1 MAGFNAVTEEPD
13 HQVEFIVEG
22 ELPHGIDQE
31 TVDAAAEGVALS
43 YAPFTIRVVE
53 RELEWDETYHGDIGD
68 EDMLLSV
75 GRDPDDLDLTLED
88 PNRVAFSGEESAGEN
103 YAASTEIRGV
113 FNNNLTLGHGPSAVV
128 GAALTAAGVKFDDGM
143 RSPAIWGSLAALPM
157 LGAILATHLWL
168 RDRSNERRLVRR
180 LSRSQLALARVVLEL
195 DALEIRLSAARLA
208 LDRADAD
215 GAREAITPLEADWEA
230 IRKESLSLARTED
243 ALRGVIAD
251 RAPLDE
257 GKTFDDAVAE
267 LQTFEKRTE
276 KLTQRADALS
286 GATEL
291 RAGHAGSRSVLNQLA
306 LPLAQSITEV
316 LREGRRFDAA
326 AELRQL
332 RDTLLALTQEA
343 AAADPAGASAQEGDL
358 VADHA
363 DLLRRWSQ
371 AEKEIV
377 DAADRMS
384 RQLGPSRS
392 AQNRDSTLAKATQQR
407 ADSRVLTMTA
417 GATSSVDRLRISLG
431 LGAED
436 ESGPLHATERVLVLL
451 DREAESRAAAQ
462 PQPDRVRGAWEISG
476 ALGPLVIGLLAGWL
490 AASQADVNTAY
501 GKTLTGDQPL
511 ADLRVFG
518 DPQLLPEI
526 SPEEDQPSPDAATQE
541 ESLDL
546 GFVRDQMERSTQN
559 SADRALLPDDL
570 DLVVAIVPATDYFEY
585 REHPEFEG
593 RLEID
598 YLDLIDAQRQL
609 IDDVAETYPEVRDP
623 DTGEIVRGQ
632 GVLPIWSLPG
642 DQFAPGATLT
652 GEISSGPDSRLGRY
666 YFQATE
672 PRIQPDEDF
681 QRSLG
686 EIIAYDLTGLAMA
699 MEYNHQ
705 ESANVAPSAVF
716 WMVSV
721 TVWAGGQTVLLLVV
735 AASAAWRRRAGS
747 AAARRSLRGLQ
758 QQLDHLAL
766 GLDVSR
772 IDMVAVIGSDS
783 PTEGQAEEAAQR
795 LYEATLVTAFREIRE
810 LTSLPRREQQGEEW
824 EARVERTQK
833 LVDMLASRELAVADR
848 ADAVL
853 RLHREVG

>member
-1 MAGFNAVTEEPD
+1 MAGTSLALGMAGFNAVTEEPD

-22 ELPHGIDQE
+22 EPPHGITQE

-128 GAALTAAGVKFDDGM
+128 GAALTAADVKFDDGM

-215 GAREAITPLEADWEA
+215 GTREAITPLEADWERV
-230 IRKESLSLARTED
+230 RKESLSLARTED
-243 ALRGVIAD
+243 ALRSVIAD
-251 RAPLDE
+251 RAPLEE
-257 GKTFDDAVAE
+257 GKTFADAVTD

-276 KLTQRADALS
+276 KLTQRADALA
-286 GATEL
+286 GATEI

-306 LPLAQSITEV
+306 LPLAQSISDV
-316 LREGRRFDAA
+316 LRQGRRFDAA

-343 AAADPAGASAQEGDL
+343 AAADPAGASSEEEEGDL

-371 AEKEIV
+371 AEQEIV

-392 AQNRDSTLAKATQQR
+392 AQKRDSTLAKATQQR

-451 DREAESRAAAQ
+451 DREAESRAAAR
-462 PQPDRVRGAWEISG
+462 PQPDRARGAWEISG

-490 AASQADVNTAY
+490 AAGQADVNTAY
-501 GKTLTGDQPL
+501 GKTLTGDRPL

-518 DPQLLPEI
+518 DPQLLLEI
-526 SPEEDQPSPDAATQE
+526 SAEEDQRSPDAATQE
-541 ESLDL
+541 ESLEL
-546 GFVRDQMERSTQN
+546 GFIRDRMERYTQN

-585 REHPEFEG
+585 RDHPEFES

-598 YLDLIDAQRQL
+598 YLDLMDAQRQL
-609 IDDVAETYPEVRDP
+609 IDDVSETYPEVRDP

-686 EIIAYDLTGLAMA
+686 EIIDYDLTGLAMA

-705 ESANVAPSAVF
+705 ESANVAP
-716 WMVSV
+716 
-721 TVWAGGQTVLLLVV
+721 
-735 AASAAWRRRAGS
+735 
-747 AAARRSLRGLQ
+747 
-758 QQLDHLAL
+758 
-766 GLDVSR
+766 
-772 IDMVAVIGSDS
+772 
-783 PTEGQAEEAAQR
+783 
-795 LYEATLVTAFREIRE
+795 
-810 LTSLPRREQQGEEW
+810 
-824 EARVERTQK
+824 
-833 LVDMLASRELAVADR
+833 
-848 ADAVL
+848 
-853 RLHREVG
+853 